1 VSIQEKK
8 ENVRRIHISMLYV
21 VCMLFS
27 GVCIGSLIN
36 REDGVC
42 SSKLEKKL
50 GNPSI
55 LCMQPS
61 QYLNE
66 TEENMCF

>member
-1 VSIQEKK
+1 
-8 ENVRRIHISMLYV
+8 
-21 VCMLFS
+21 MLFS

-42 SSKLEKKL
+42 AGKLEKEL

-66 TEENMCF
+66 SEENMCL